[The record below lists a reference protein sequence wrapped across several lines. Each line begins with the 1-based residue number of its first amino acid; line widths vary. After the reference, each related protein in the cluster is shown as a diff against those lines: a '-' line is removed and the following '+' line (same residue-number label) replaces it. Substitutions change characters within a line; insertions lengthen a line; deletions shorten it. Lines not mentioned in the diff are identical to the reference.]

1 MHRTRPRDLAPR
13 APRGTVTPMPR
24 PVHPARRYA
33 QLALGLVLFGLSL
46 ALMVRAELGLPPWD
60 VLHQGVAERTPLT
73 FGTVVIAFS
82 LVVMLG
88 WIPLRQRPGVG
99 TLANAIGV
107 GLVVDV
113 GLWAIPEVEHLGLR
127 AAMLV
132 GGIALCGWST
142 GLYVGAGLGP
152 GPRDGLMT
160 GLAARGVPVGVA
172 RVAIEL
178 TALGVGW
185 VLGGTVGVG
194 TVAFALL
201 VGPVVHWSIPRLRLD
216 GRTPTP

>member
-1 MHRTRPRDLAPR
+1 
-13 APRGTVTPMPR
+13 MPR
-24 PVHPARRYA
+24 PVRPVRRYA
-33 QLALGLVLFGLSL
+33 QLGIGLALFGFSL

-73 FGTVVIAFS
+73 FGTVVIGFS
-82 LVVMLG
+82 LLVMLG

-99 TLANAIGV
+99 TIANAIGV
-107 GLVVDV
+107 GLFVDAS
-113 GLWAIPEVEHLGLR
+113 LWLLPEVEHLGLR
-127 AAMLV
+127 IAMLI

-160 GLAARGVPVGVA
+160 GLAARGLPVGVA
-172 RVAIEL
+172 RIAIEL
-178 TALGVGW
+178 TALAVGW
-185 VLGGTVGVG
+185 VLGGTVGLG
-194 TVAFALL
+194 TVAFAVL

-216 GRTPTP
+216 GRVATP

>member
-1 MHRTRPRDLAPR
+1 MPDPSPSSASVPL
-13 APRGTVTPMPR
+13 PR
-24 PVHPARRYA
+24 PPRTVRRYS

-46 ALMVRAELGLPPWD
+46 AILVRAELGLPPWD
-60 VLHQGVAERTPLT
+60 VLHQGVSERTGLT
-73 FGTVVIAFS
+73 FGTVVIGFS
-82 LVVMLG
+82 LLVMLG

-99 TLANAIGV
+99 TLANAVGV
-107 GLVVDV
+107 GLFVDL
-113 GLWAIPEVEHLGLR
+113 GLLLLPDVSHLGLR
-127 AAMLV
+127 IAMLL

-178 TALGVGW
+178 TALVVGW
-185 VLGGTVGVG
+185 VLGGTVGLG

>member
-1 MHRTRPRDLAPR
+1 
-13 APRGTVTPMPR
+13 MPR
-24 PVHPARRYA
+24 TVPPARRYV
-33 QLALGLVLFGLSL
+33 QLVVGLALFGFSL

-60 VLHQGVAERTPLT
+60 VLHQGVAERTGLS
-73 FGTVVIAFS
+73 FGTVVIGFS
-82 LVVMLG
+82 LLVMLG

-99 TLANAIGV
+99 TLANAIAV
-107 GLVVDV
+107 GLFVDL
-113 GLWAIPEVEHLGLR
+113 GLWLLPEVSHLGLR
-127 AAMLV
+127 LAMLF
-132 GGIALCGWST
+132 GGIALCGWAT

-185 VLGGTVGVG
+185 ALGGTVGLG

-201 VGPVVHWSIPRLRLD
+201 IGPVVHWSIPRLRLD
-216 GRTPTP
+216 GTTVSA